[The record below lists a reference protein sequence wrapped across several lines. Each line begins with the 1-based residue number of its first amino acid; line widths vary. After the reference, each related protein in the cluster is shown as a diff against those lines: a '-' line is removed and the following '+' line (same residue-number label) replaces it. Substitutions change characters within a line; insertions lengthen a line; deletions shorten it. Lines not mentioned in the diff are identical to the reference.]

1 MKHLTPFRTAS
12 EALQAFDNGGYFFN
26 LFSHSKDGVVSPAEL
41 SKAAG
46 TPLNRQ
52 AALLFL
58 DLSISNLSQTD
69 RDRVLSRLD
78 QDLFDQYQR
87 QQAKPLRSAQDLA
100 SGKIEAN
107 ALVKGIAEKIGSES
121 KFNGFIMVPIMVSS
135 VTTFT
140 LVPINSSY
148 ELYEVVLE
156 NGEKITVAHAKDA
169 GSLPEKALLLGGQI
183 KSCSSSSNESSDQSD
198 LRYLEIQYYT
208 EAY

>member
-1 MKHLTPFRTAS
+1 MKHLTPFRTAT

-87 QQAKPLRSAQDLA
+87 QQAKPLQSAQDLE

-148 ELYEVVLE
+148 ELYELVLE
-156 NGEKITVAHAKDA
+156 NGENITVAHTKDA

-183 KSCSSSSNESSDQSD
+183 KSCSASTNESSDQPD